1 MFKNKEDQLK
11 DLVRQHASGEVYVP
25 TELET
30 IMLIEA
36 EEIIRHKYDHLE
48 GRQDLTLLLQRS
60 KGKTGLSL
68 LQMTNFDKKIKLQD
82 MKKTWEFTRPMAMII
97 RFLETFF
104 YIIISQTQ
112 NLIYA
117 AMIMSMYQN
126 AGIISIFYPLSV
138 FGYALMEETRPRKE
152 YWNTIRTYTSILLF
166 FKFLVNLSFFQEY
179 VNTVEFQYYESMFK
193 IGVIKYSSISNLILY
208 MMPELLII
216 SFIMLNEIKLKLL
229 GLYYEIE
236 EDIESVLDGI

>member
-1 MFKNKEDQLK
+1 
-11 DLVRQHASGEVYVP
+11 
-25 TELET
+25 
-30 IMLIEA
+30 
-36 EEIIRHKYDHLE
+36 
-48 GRQDLTLLLQRS
+48 
-60 KGKTGLSL
+60 
-68 LQMTNFDKKIKLQD
+68 